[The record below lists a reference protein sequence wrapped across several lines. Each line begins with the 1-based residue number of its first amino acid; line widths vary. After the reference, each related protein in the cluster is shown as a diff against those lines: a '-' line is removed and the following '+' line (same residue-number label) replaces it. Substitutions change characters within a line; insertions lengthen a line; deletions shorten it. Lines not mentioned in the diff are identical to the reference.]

1 MSDLIETGPIS
12 DWILGLGIGAQAP
25 LSFTRVG
32 AGQSNLTFLVADA
45 GQRRWVLRRPPFGEL
60 LASAHDVAREFR
72 ILSGL
77 QDTSVPVPR
86 VHGLTV
92 DAAVTDAPLML
103 MDFVD
108 GRVLDSLEAVDDT
121 PANVRTQIGQSLA
134 QTLGKIHD
142 VDLDRAKLTDLA
154 SHKPYAE
161 RQLRRWHRQWE
172 QSRTRDLPLVD
183 ELAARLT
190 AAIPPQRET
199 VLVHGDFHLLNV
211 ITSPTDGEVSAVLD
225 WELSTLGDP
234 LADLGGLLAY
244 WPQADDEII
253 TGFRGPTR
261 EGFPTRAE
269 LVEQY
274 AASTGRD
281 VSAVGFW
288 YVLGLWKVAIIG
300 EGVLR
305 RSLDDPRNTAVSG
318 GPDGQLIEDL
328 LRRAASEAA
337 AAGL

>member
-32 AGQSNLTFLVADA
+32 AGQSNLTFLVTDA
-45 GQRRWVLRRPPFGEL
+45 RETRWVMRRPPFGEL

-72 ILSGL
+72 ILSEL
-77 QDTSVPVPR
+77 QDTDVPVPR
-86 VHGLTV
+86 VHGLTI
-92 DAAVTDAPLML
+92 DPAVTDAPLML
-103 MDFVD
+103 MDFVE
-108 GRVLDSLEAVDDT
+108 GRVLDSLAAVDET
-121 PANVRTQIGQSLA
+121 PVSIRSQVGVSLA
-134 QTLGKIHD
+134 QTLGRIHE
-142 VDLDRAKLTDLA
+142 VDLEQANLDDLA

-172 QSRTRDLPLVD
+172 QSRTRELPLVD
-183 ELAARLT
+183 EIAARLT
-190 AAIPPQRET
+190 AAIPTQRET
-199 VLVHGDFHLLNV
+199 TLVHGDFHVLNV
-211 ITSPTDGEVSAVLD
+211 ITSPTDGQVSAVLD

-253 TGFRGPTR
+253 TGFLGPTR
-261 EGFPTRAE
+261 EGFMTRAE

-274 AASTGRD
+274 ASTTGRD

-300 EGVLR
+300 EGILR
-305 RSLDDPRNTAVSG
+305 RLFEDPRNTAVTG
-318 GPDGQLIEDL
+318 GPDKTLVENL
-328 LRRAASEAA
+328 LRRAELEAA